1 MEEQS
6 TVNVVRETG
15 KPLVVSTRHR
25 RQTKYCDTVLQGL
38 SKSAIRRL
46 ARRGGVKRIS
56 GMVYDETRNALRGF
70 LTSLIHDATM
80 YTTCAARRT
89 VTARDVCH
97 ALKRKGKILYG
108 FGV

>member
-25 RQTKYCDTVLQGL
+25 RQTIYRDTVLQGL

-46 ARRGGVKRIS
+46 ARRGGVK
-56 GMVYDETRNALRGF
+56 
-70 LTSLIHDATM
+70 
-80 YTTCAARRT
+80 
-89 VTARDVCH
+89 
-97 ALKRKGKILYG
+97 
-108 FGV
+108 